1 MSDHAES
8 VVPLRTANTKANGF
22 NVGEVGD
29 PMYTLDTTGSHAVG
43 YVVCFEGQRTDDF
56 RVYPDVF
63 PALLARMGTG
73 GNNVP
78 LIAHDI
84 VNKDDKETR

>member
-84 VNKDDKETR
+84 VSKDDEETR